1 MNGQINRL
9 AAQGGVI
16 ISHAPVHSHWF
27 VRGLHAAT
35 ILTPPAIAAVIT
47 LVLAW
52 QLRHVPFT
60 LFDGVLSPAGRSDL
74 YPSAWLTL
82 GHAVVPVVFL
92 IANLVN
98 RRYGEDY
105 AIGHVLIS
113 WLLVVATVIV
123 LLNEGD
129 PNLVPAGDLPTV
141 RVAAAFF
148 GAMAIGQLAGAFVF
162 DRTRGVTWWNAP
174 LYSALTTSFVATFFF
189 YLIAYAG
196 TDWVWLNHMSID
208 AGLKA
213 AMSFALL
220 VPYMLLRHVIRPLGG
235 FGGY

>member
-27 VRGLHAAT
+27 VRGLHAAA
-35 ILTPPAIAAVIT
+35 ILTPPAVAVVVT
-47 LVLAW
+47 LVVAW
-52 QLRHVPFT
+52 QARDIPLT
-60 LFDGVLSPAGRSDL
+60 LFDGILSPWGRPDL
-74 YPSAWLTL
+74 YPSHWLSL

-98 RRYGEDY
+98 RRYGEDL
-105 AIGHVLIS
+105 AIGHVLLS
-113 WLLVVATVIV
+113 WLLVVATAIV
-123 LLNEGD
+123 LLSNGD
-129 PNLVPAGDLPTV
+129 QRIVAAGQAPAV

-162 DRTRGVTWWNAP
+162 DRTRGINWWNAP
-174 LYSALTTSFVATFFF
+174 LYSALTSSFVATFLF
-189 YLIAYAG
+189 YVVAYAG
-196 TDWVWLNHMSID
+196 TDWIWLNHMSVD
-208 AGLKA
+208 AGVKA

-220 VPYMLLRHVIRPLGG
+220 VPYMLLRHIIRPLGG